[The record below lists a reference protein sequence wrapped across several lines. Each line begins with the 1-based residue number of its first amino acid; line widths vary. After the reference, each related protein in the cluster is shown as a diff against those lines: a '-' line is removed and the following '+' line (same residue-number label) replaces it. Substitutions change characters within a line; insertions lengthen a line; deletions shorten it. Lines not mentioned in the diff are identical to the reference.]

1 MEQILNYLMTELQQ
15 SERIAN
21 RNAAK
26 LCKYDDIKEE
36 FLAWIDTKDFGNSSL
51 VIDGYNAKKI
61 AELAPFMN
69 GAGVYNFMVTLRE
82 NPELAHALIAAGFPR
97 KQMYDTAK
105 FIDDMVSV

>member
-15 SERIAN
+15 SERMAN
-21 RNAAK
+21 RNATK

-36 FLAWIDTKDFGNSSL
+36 LLTWIETKEFSDSGL

-69 GAGVYNFMVTLRE
+69 GVGVFNFMVTLRD
-82 NPELAHALIAAGFPR
+82 NPEIAHETIAAGFPR
-97 KQMYDTAK
+97 K
-105 FIDDMVSV
+105 